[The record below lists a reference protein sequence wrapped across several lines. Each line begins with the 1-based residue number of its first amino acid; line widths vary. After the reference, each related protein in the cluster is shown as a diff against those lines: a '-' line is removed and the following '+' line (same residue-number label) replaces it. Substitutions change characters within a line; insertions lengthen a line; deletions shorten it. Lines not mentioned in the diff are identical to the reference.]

1 MFMPLSHPS
10 GHAQADF
17 GEVLAVVGGV
27 DSRIIL
33 QYLSGRKDGYF
44 RIYRSI
50 L

>member
-1 MFMPLSHPS
+1 MFVPLSHPS

-17 GEVLAVVGGV
+17 GEALAVVGGV
-27 DSRIIL
+27 DSQIIL
-33 QYLSGRKDGYF
+33 QYLSGRKDYYF